1 MPGKIISV
9 LPKTTYP
16 VPNTLTANTFIII
29 PVALGIDATQWR
41 ELTILLRV
49 HQFLGGAG
57 ARIDLGAHQAAPS
70 TDDPAL
76 VFRVG
81 TPLATAGVDWT
92 TYTQIGV
99 LPLPLLFVGTATSGL
114 PGQLDLL
121 LTLRQRTNA
130 QALTI
135 IASAD
140 LALKT

>member
-9 LPKTTYP
+9 LPKTTFP
-16 VPNTLTANTFIII
+16 VPNTLTANNFIII

-92 TYTQIGV
+92 TYTQIAV
-99 LPLPLLFVGTATSGL
+99 LPLLFVGTATSGL
-114 PGQLDLL
+114 PGQLDIL
-121 LTLRQRTNA
+121 LTLRQATSA
-130 QALTI
+130 VALTF

-140 LALKT
+140 LAFKT

>member
-9 LPKTTYP
+9 LPKTTFP

-49 HQFLGGAG
+49 HQFLGGGG

-81 TPLATAGVDWT
+81 TPLATAGMDFSAFNLT
-92 TYTQIGV
+92 PT
-99 LPLPLLFVGTATSGL
+99 LLVGTATSGL

-121 LTLRQRTNA
+121 LTLRQATNA
-130 QALTI
+130 VALTI

-140 LALKT
+140 LAFKT

>member
-9 LPKTTYP
+9 LPKTTFP

-81 TPLATAGVDWT
+81 TPLATAGMDFSAFNLT
-92 TYTQIGV
+92 PT
-99 LPLPLLFVGTATSGL
+99 LLVGTATSGL
-114 PGQLDLL
+114 PGQLDIL
-121 LTLRQRTNA
+121 LTLRQATSA
-130 QALTI
+130 VALTF

-140 LALKT
+140 LAFKT